1 MYKFNNT
8 NIFTGYIKQLLY
20 SFNLPQCKV
29 FSSEEECLSYF
40 EEIKINNYILAIIK
54 NYKDNKDCIVKI
66 DSNKEIFVIDYYIF
80 NRRYLNLTKNL
91 RLDNLIY
98 DSYTHKY
105 LGDYLRFIRDY
116 KNIDLM
122 SMYNC
127 YIDKIEEDKTYKY
140 IYIPVKYNSK
150 YTLVYNSSKLTNYIF
165 TIEND
170 FNTISKLFD
179 SANTLGVTTYSDKNL
194 IESPLASSDYDL
206 NKETELKLILRI
218 DKTTSTSIIM
228 LEGDFSYAKSY
239 YTNYQFN
246 FDELDSYNDPN
257 FELLR
262 SNLQLLNPLYMSTNE
277 NYPFADRL
285 IEYLISNVITPDDT
299 ISRDI
304 IDFKYKVREKY
315 EGKKK
320 SQIGRLRATF
330 DKSESI
336 RLLDAFNK
344 NTLLDKNTFDIIGY
358 VDKDIEAVLDDERYP
373 KLGGNE

>member
-127 YIDKIEEDKTYKY
+127 YIDKVEEDKTYKY

-285 IEYLISNVITPDDT
+285 IEYLLSNVITPDDT

>member
-165 TIEND
+165 TAEND

-285 IEYLISNVITPDDT
+285 IEYLLSNVITPDDT